1 MPSLIVLQP
10 PMVPRSG
17 GAFSFPVATVAT
29 LSYHGPMITVPESLL
44 RTIVEVYA
52 PRRVVLFGS
61 QARGDAGPDSDIDLV
76 VVLDDD
82 APPEALSWR
91 RQNEARKGYTGSVD
105 IIACREAV
113 LNERARAVGSFA
125 DTILREGMVV
135 YERH

>member
-1 MPSLIVLQP
+1 
-10 PMVPRSG
+10 
-17 GAFSFPVATVAT
+17 
-29 LSYHGPMITVPESLL
+29 MITVPDSLL
-44 RTIVEVYA
+44 KTIVEVYA

-91 RQNEARKGYTGSVD
+91 NRNAARKGFAGSVD
-105 IIACREAV
+105 IIPCRESV
-113 LNERARAVGSFA
+113 LTERARATGSFA
-125 DTILREGMVV
+125 DTILREGRVI

>member
-1 MPSLIVLQP
+1 
-10 PMVPRSG
+10 
-17 GAFSFPVATVAT
+17 
-29 LSYHGPMITVPESLL
+29 MITVPDSLL

-52 PRRVVLFGS
+52 PQRVVLFGS

-91 RQNEARKGYTGSVD
+91 NRNAARKGFAGSVD
-105 IIACREAV
+105 IIPCRESV
-113 LNERARAVGSFA
+113 LTERARATGSFA
-125 DTILREGMVV
+125 DTILREGQVI